1 MIIGATFSFTEKLM
15 KREPLE
21 RLRRGGLKKSV
32 MREKKGRSATILP
45 REVTILTRE
54 SRMMIGEKAT

>member
-1 MIIGATFSFTEKLM
+1 MIIGATFSFTEKPT

-32 MREKKGRSATILP
+32 MREKKGRSTMILP